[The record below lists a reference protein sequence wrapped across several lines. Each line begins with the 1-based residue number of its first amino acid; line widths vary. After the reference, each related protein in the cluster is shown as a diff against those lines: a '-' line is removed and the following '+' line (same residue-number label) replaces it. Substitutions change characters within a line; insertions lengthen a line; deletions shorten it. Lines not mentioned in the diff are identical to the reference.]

1 MTSCRKI
8 VTSLSL
14 SFFQFMEK
22 LEQFGSRIPHA
33 ESVKCAFSLTVTLHI
48 TKTGEKIAKT
58 EDRSKKSVTHL
69 SHYSFDETIFAKRC
83 WFFCKI
89 CDDISIIKKTL
100 VYFLELHMRVYLRAK
115 VQVSSKI
122 LTSFK
127 TGRVILPPPHTSKR
141 NYKKPT

>member
-83 WFFCKI
+83 
-89 CDDISIIKKTL
+89 
-100 VYFLELHMRVYLRAK
+100 
-115 VQVSSKI
+115 
-122 LTSFK
+122 
-127 TGRVILPPPHTSKR
+127 
-141 NYKKPT
+141 

>member
-8 VTSLSL
+8 VTSLP
-14 SFFQFMEK
+14 FFQFMEK

-33 ESVKCAFSLTVTLHI
+33 ESVKCTFSLTVTLHI

-83 WFFCKI
+83 
-89 CDDISIIKKTL
+89 
-100 VYFLELHMRVYLRAK
+100 
-115 VQVSSKI
+115 
-122 LTSFK
+122 
-127 TGRVILPPPHTSKR
+127 
-141 NYKKPT
+141 